1 MKSTSVSSL
10 WQGYD
15 RKAIPLDTRV
25 VKTFDEKKCTTE
37 YVFFNGEATVQGCT
51 RVFGMYF
58 RNKTPNGASIIV
70 MNDVT
75 APFERKHVDL
85 FLLRGYHVLLL
96 DYAGKREDKGYYTV
110 YPDSLSLANYYMDPD
125 CVVKTS
131 SRLKS
136 TCWYVW
142 TTVMLRGITFLES
155 LPETNPG
162 KINLFGEK
170 MGAFQVWK
178 TVYVEPNVC
187 CGVALNNSGYI
198 AKPFDEDSSFFFQT
212 CLDNI
217 NYAQQI
223 SVPVLIQVSTNANDN
238 SMDYMNNLYTVIKS
252 SKCKFSISERSNDEI
267 GFYQKDNIEIF
278 MSYFNFGK
286 TVLPFYPEIK
296 PRQTGHDLYYDV
308 KVDESMEVEEIELLV
323 SQGIEN
329 DAYKNW
335 HSYKMSATDVGYTA
349 KVSVADNREEISA
362 FVNVKYKNSLSVSS
376 EIIKNI
382 PLLIGVKNSPITR
395 TRLLYTP
402 EYGLDEWTSL
412 KGMNVDEPIL
422 KMRKGYLGIPGVSS
436 LSNSL
441 TTFKLGDPSFSGVNK
456 STLQILFYSKKNQTI
471 IFTVTKQ
478 DGNSFT
484 EYYYSTALFANSEW
498 VKLDLSADMFKSMGG
513 TLENWDNIV
522 AFTVESEAQIIVNS
536 LIWIG

>member
-15 RKAIPLDTRV
+15 RKAIPLDTRLI
-25 VKTFDEKKCTTE
+25 KSIDEKYCTTE
-37 YVFFNGEATVQGCT
+37 YVYFNGEATVQGCT

-70 MNDVT
+70 MNDVA
-75 APFERKHVDL
+75 APLSRKHVDL

-96 DYAGKREDKGYYTV
+96 DYAGKRADKGYYTV
-110 YPDSLSLANYYMDPD
+110 YPDSLSLANYFLDSD

-131 SRLKS
+131 SKLKT

-155 LPETNPG
+155 LPETDAS

-170 MGAFQVWK
+170 LGAFQVWK
-178 TVYVEPNVC
+178 TAYVEPAVC
-187 CGVALNNSGYI
+187 CGIALNNSGYV

-223 SVPVLIQVSTNANDN
+223 TVPVLIQVSTNANDN

-252 SKCKFSISERSNDEI
+252 AKCKFSISERSNDEI
-267 GFYQKDNIEIF
+267 GYYQKDNIEIF
-278 MSYFNFGK
+278 MSYFNFDK
-286 TVLPFYPEIK
+286 AALPFYPEIK

-308 KVDESMEVEEIELLV
+308 KVDESMQVEEIELFV

-329 DAYKNW
+329 DAFKNW
-335 HSYKMSATDVGYTA
+335 HSYKMLPADSGYTA

-362 FVNVKYKNSLSVSS
+362 FVNVKYENSLSVSS

-412 KGMNVDEPIL
+412 KGMNVNEPVL
-422 KMRKGYLGIPGVSS
+422 KMRKSSMGISGVSS
-436 LSNSL
+436 ISNSL
-441 TTFKLGDPSFSGVNK
+441 TTYKLGDPSFSGVNK
-456 STLQILFYSKKNQTI
+456 STLQILLYSKKNQGIT
-471 IFTVTKQ
+471 FTVTQQ
-478 DGNSFT
+478 DDNSFT
-484 EYYYSTALFANSEW
+484 EYYYTTHLFANSEW

-513 TLENWDNIV
+513 TLENWDKIV